1 MWSSGLYAQQDTTR
15 AQSSQDTAK
24 VEQSVPDTTAKR
36 PAMVPGQQ
44 GQELVLE
51 EIYIEPVIEK
61 PNVSIVPSRQAPDF
75 GEVEL
80 VKRSFARELKSVP
93 KKIMILDEELESAR
107 RVQKIK
113 KILAKKKK

>member
-1 MWSSGLYAQQDTTR
+1 
-15 AQSSQDTAK
+15 
-24 VEQSVPDTTAKR
+24 V
-36 PAMVPGQQ
+36 VPGQQ

-61 PNVSIVPSRQAPDF
+61 PNVSIVPRRQTPDF

-80 VKRSFARELKSVP
+80 VKRSFARELKSAP
-93 KKIMILDEELESAR
+93 KKIMVLDEKLESAR
-107 RVQKIK
+107 RVEKLK